1 MPIGGDY
8 HFRRNRALSSAD
20 VPVED
25 SMSISS
31 VTREPAPP
39 TFWPD
44 SLSKPLADGASAA
57 GGPSPFAAML
67 QSLAHEVHD
76 GESLTRSA
84 LGAARAGQALGP
96 AELIALQAGIY
107 RYGEAVD
114 LTSRLID
121 RATGAVKTVV
131 QGS

>member
-1 MPIGGDY
+1 
-8 HFRRNRALSSAD
+8 
-20 VPVED
+20 
-25 SMSISS
+25 MSLA
-31 VTREPAPP
+31 VTRDAVPPA
-39 TFWPD
+39 
-44 SLSKPLADGASAA
+44 LPLADPPTEPAAHGA
-57 GGPSPFAAML
+57 GVPDGPGAFGSLL

-84 LGAARAGQALGP
+84 IGAARAGQSLGP

-114 LTSRLID
+114 LASRLVD
-121 RATGAVKTVV
+121 RATGAVKTVL

>member
-1 MPIGGDY
+1 
-8 HFRRNRALSSAD
+8 
-20 VPVED
+20 
-25 SMSISS
+25 MSISVS
-31 VTREPAPP
+31 RVSREPAAPA
-39 TFWPD
+39 FSFPD
-44 SLSKPLADGASAA
+44 APSEAPARHASA
-57 GGPSPFAAML
+57 GGSPSAFAALL

-114 LTSRLID
+114 LASRLID
-121 RATGAVKTVV
+121 RATSAVKTVV
-131 QGS
+131 QGT